1 MLWGYD
7 GWFWASVV
15 LGALSCVICLVQAAR
30 GRAPDDFSQGSVLVL
45 EAFLLVYAVGSV
57 FLPVLGPGPSGSLLE
72 YWGYL
77 LTALLIPAGTF
88 VWSLVERSRW
98 STLILAAA
106 GPVVAVMV
114 YRMNFIYYYQ

>member
-7 GWFWASVV
+7 GWFWACAV
-15 LGALSCVICLVQAAR
+15 LGTLSFLICVVQALR
-30 GRAPDDFSQGSVLVL
+30 GRVPDDFSQGSVLLL
-45 EAFLLVYAVGSV
+45 ELFLLVYAVGSM
-57 FLPVLGPGPSGSLLE
+57 FLPVYGQAASGSALE

-88 VWSLVERSRW
+88 LWSLVERSRW

-106 GPVVAVMV
+106 GPVVIIMV
-114 YRMNFIYYYQ
+114 SRMNFIWYYQ

>member
-1 MLWGYD
+1 MRAVTTRTVPGTSSAGRERIVRSAREEGGVAVLVNNAAFQG
-7 GWFWASVV
+7 AS
-15 LGALSCVICLVQAAR
+15 
-30 GRAPDDFSQGSVLVL
+30 GSV
-45 EAFLLVYAVGSV
+45 
-57 FLPVLGPGPSGSLLE
+57 LE

-114 YRMNFIYYYQ
+114 YRMNFIWYYQ

>member
-57 FLPVLGPGPSGSLLE
+57 FLPVPGPDPSGSLLE